1 MASGPVRGYFELVNA
16 MRLQRLSLS
25 LFGVVAVA
33 SIMLAAA
40 TVWLFLT
47 NPVTV
52 ATAVNEGD
60 VSPLVR
66 DLAEALFNALRGLL
80 RYL

>member
-1 MASGPVRGYFELVNA
+1 

-25 LFGVVAVA
+25 LFGVVAFV
-33 SIMLAAA
+33 SIVLAAA

-60 VSPLVR
+60 VSPLIR
-66 DLAEALFNALRGLL
+66 DLADVLFNALRGLL
-80 RYL
+80 KYL

>member
-1 MASGPVRGYFELVNA
+1 
-16 MRLQRLSLS
+16 MRSLQRWSAS
-25 LFGVVAVA
+25 LFGAVA
-33 SIMLAAA
+33 AVSVLLAVS

-47 NPVTV
+47 SPVNV
-52 ATAVNEGD
+52 ATAINEGD

-66 DLAEALFNALRGLL
+66 DLAQALVNALRGLL

>member
-1 MASGPVRGYFELVNA
+1 

-25 LFGVVAVA
+25 LFGAIAAVSVV
-33 SIMLAAA
+33 LAAA
-40 TVWLFLT
+40 IVWLFLT

-52 ATAVNEGD
+52 ANAVNEGD

-66 DLAEALFNALRGLL
+66 DLAEAFFTALRGLL
-80 RYL
+80 KYL

>member
-1 MASGPVRGYFELVNA
+1 
-16 MRLQRLSLS
+16 MRSLQRWSAS
-25 LFGVVAVA
+25 LFGAIAAV
-33 SIMLAAA
+33 SVLLAVS

-47 NPVTV
+47 NPVNV
-52 ATAVNEGD
+52 ATAINEGD

-66 DLAEALFNALRGLL
+66 DLAQALFNALRGLL

>member
-1 MASGPVRGYFELVNA
+1 
-16 MRLQRLSLS
+16 MRSIQRWSAS
-25 LFGVVAVA
+25 LFGAIAVVSVL
-33 SIMLAAA
+33 LAAS

-47 NPVTV
+47 NPVNV
-52 ATAVNEGD
+52 ANAINEGE

-66 DLAEALFNALRGLL
+66 DLAQVLFNALRGLL

>member
-1 MASGPVRGYFELVNA
+1 
-16 MRLQRLSLS
+16 MRTLQRWSAS
-25 LFGVVAVA
+25 LFGAVAVV
-33 SIMLAAA
+33 SVLLAGS

-47 NPVTV
+47 NPVNV
-52 ATAVNEGD
+52 ANAVNEGD

-66 DLAEALFNALRGLL
+66 SLAEALFNAIRGIL

>member
-1 MASGPVRGYFELVNA
+1 MQLRRWGS
-16 MRLQRLSLS
+16 S
-25 LFGVVAVA
+25 LFGVVALV
-33 SIMLAAA
+33 SVMLASAA
-40 TVWLFLT
+40 VWLFLT

-66 DLAEALFNALRGLL
+66 ELAQVLMNALGGLL
-80 RYL
+80 KYL

>member
-1 MASGPVRGYFELVNA
+1 
-16 MRLQRLSLS
+16 MRLQRVGMSV
-25 LFGVVAVA
+25 FGVVVLV
-33 SIMLAAA
+33 SVVLAIA

-60 VSPLVR
+60 VSPFMR
-66 DLAEALFNALRGLL
+66 NLARVLMEALSGLL
-80 RYL
+80 KYL

>member
-1 MASGPVRGYFELVNA
+1 
-16 MRLQRLSLS
+16 MRSLQRWSAS
-25 LFGVVAVA
+25 LFGAIAVVSVL
-33 SIMLAAA
+33 LAAS

-47 NPVTV
+47 SPVNV
-52 ATAVNEGD
+52 ATAINEGD

-66 DLAEALFNALRGLL
+66 DLAQALFNALRGLL

>member
-1 MASGPVRGYFELVNA
+1 
-16 MRLQRLSLS
+16 MRLQRLSAS
-25 LFGVVAVA
+25 LFGAVAV
-33 SIMLAAA
+33 LAVVLAVS

-47 NPVTV
+47 NPVNV
-52 ATAVNEGD
+52 ANALSDGH

-66 DLAEALFNALRGLL
+66 DLADVLVSALRGLL

>member
-1 MASGPVRGYFELVNA
+1 
-16 MRLQRLSLS
+16 MRSLQRWSAS
-25 LFGVVAVA
+25 LFGAIAVVSVLLAV
-33 SIMLAAA
+33 S

-52 ATAVNEGD
+52 ATAINEGD

-66 DLAEALFNALRGLL
+66 DLAQALVNALRGLL

>member
-1 MASGPVRGYFELVNA
+1 
-16 MRLQRLSLS
+16 MRLQRWSLS
-25 LFGVVAVA
+25 LFGAIAATSVV
-33 SIMLAAA
+33 LAAA

-52 ATAVNEGD
+52 ANAVNEGD

-66 DLAEALFNALRGLL
+66 DLAEALFTALRGLL
-80 RYL
+80 KYL

>member
-1 MASGPVRGYFELVNA
+1 
-16 MRLQRLSLS
+16 MRSLQRWSAS
-25 LFGVVAVA
+25 LFGAIAVVSVLLTA
-33 SIMLAAA
+33 S

-47 NPVTV
+47 NPVNV
-52 ATAVNEGD
+52 VNAINEGD

-66 DLAEALFNALRGLL
+66 DLAQVLYNALRGLL